1 MKFLLPIVFFLIG
14 YESLAQTQSCPIN
27 SNFSI
32 GDLTHWSAFIGILG
46 NQNVPAGANV
56 PYDTT
61 EGAPNGTIG
70 VNTITEYN
78 LPNVIGIQV
87 INNTSTDY
95 WGGFATIPTI
105 NGYKYQRSVKLGST
119 AISRSNGNGQGGY
132 TRGISYRISVPT
144 SPISQPY
151 TMTYAYAMV
160 LENGT
165 HNSNQQPLFK
175 ATLKV
180 QDSVISC
187 ASPKYYLP
195 TSNNADP
202 RGTGAT
208 LDTALAVS
216 EGIYLSKYP
225 SPNANP
231 NSQNPNAEHLYDVWA
246 KGWSEVTFDLSP
258 YRGQIVTLTFE
269 ADNCEPGGHFAYAY
283 VALRNTCDGLT
294 ISGPIEACRN
304 SDLIYSI
311 PALTGASY
319 QWTIPSDWSIVSG
332 ADSNILKVHVGL
344 NAGKI
349 SAMES
354 NSCAILRDT
363 IAVVTTPPTVPGDV
377 TGGSEVCSGVN
388 SGFLTL
394 NDYTGSVLN
403 WQSSTDGI
411 TWSTLSVTSPNFSPQ
426 NLVATTTYRAV
437 VQNGESCDIDT
448 SSATIMKV
456 DPKTVGG
463 TLNPADMV
471 FCTGQN
477 KDALL
482 TLQGHVGSVTNWQSS
497 PDGINWTDFAPGLTD
512 TSYNVV
518 GITTSTKFR
527 ATVKSG
533 VCPSDI
539 STVAAVNLLPAKFP
553 QAVAAPADTP
563 ICYGATAPLNAY
575 ITLGTSYTWTNTEPL
590 ANQGDGIISG
600 TKTIHALA
608 TPAQSTIYV
617 LTILNA
623 GCPNPLRDTFM
634 IHVHQQ
640 IIVDAGHDT
649 AVVANQPLQLNATSN
664 DTTAN
669 FYSWVPSTGLDDPFI
684 HNPVAT
690 LGPTIDSI
698 RYLVTAST
706 EIGCSGSASILVKV
720 FKTLP
725 DIFVPS
731 AFTPGGTT
739 NNVFRPVPVGIAT
752 FDYFRVYNR
761 YGQLVFSTSQ
771 AGRGWDGRV
780 NGKLQDPGTFVWMV
794 QGISY
799 QGKTVFHKGTV
810 VLIR

>member
-1 MKFLLPIVFFLIG
+1 MKFLLPIALILIG
-14 YESLAQTQSCPIN
+14 YDSLAQTQSCPIN

-46 NQNVPAGANV
+46 NQNVPNGANV

-70 VNTITEYN
+70 VNTFTEYN
-78 LPNVIGIQV
+78 LPSVIGIQV
-87 INNTSTDY
+87 VNNNSTDY

-132 TRGISYRISVPT
+132 TRGISYRIMVPT
-144 SPISQPY
+144 SAISQPY

-180 QDSVISC
+180 KDSVISC
-187 ASPKYYLP
+187 ASPKYFLP

-208 LDTALAVS
+208 LDTALAKS

-283 VALRNTCDGLT
+283 VALRNSCDGLI

-349 SAMES
+349 TAMEA

-388 SGFLTL
+388 GGFLTL
-394 NDYTGSVLN
+394 NDYTGSVLS

-411 TWSTLSVTSPNFSPQ
+411 TWSTLSVTSPNYSPQ
-426 NLVATTTYRAV
+426 NLLTTTSYRAV

-463 TLNPADMV
+463 ALNPTDMV
-471 FCTGQN
+471 FCMGQN

-482 TLQGHVGSVTNWQSS
+482 TLNGHVGSVSNWQSS
-497 PDGINWTDFAPGLTD
+497 PDGTNWTDFAPALTD
-512 TSYNVV
+512 TSYNVI
-518 GITTSTKFR
+518 GITASTRFR
-527 ATVKSG
+527 TIVKSG

-539 STVAAVNLLPAKFP
+539 SKVAAVNLLPASFP
-553 QAVAAPADTP
+553 QATAEPADTA
-563 ICYGATAPLNAY
+563 ICYGASAPLNAY
-575 ITLGTSYTWTNTEPL
+575 ITLGTSYTWSNTEPL
-590 ANQGDGIISG
+590 AYQGDGVING

-608 TPAQSTIYV
+608 TPTQSTVYV
-617 LTILNA
+617 LSIMNA
-623 GCPNPLRDTFM
+623 GCPNALRDTFM
-634 IHVHQQ
+634 IHVHQK
-640 IIVDAGHDT
+640 IVVDAGHDT
-649 AVVANQPLQLNATSN
+649 AVVFNQPLQLNASSN
-664 DTTAN
+664 DSTAN
-669 FYSWVPSTGLDDPFI
+669 FYSWVPTTGLDDPFI

-690 LGPTIDSI
+690 LGPSIDSV
-698 RYLVTAST
+698 RYVVTAST
-706 EIGCSGSASILVKV
+706 EVGCTGVASILVKV
-720 FKTLP
+720 FKTMP
-725 DIFVPS
+725 DIFVPN
-731 AFTPGGTT
+731 AFTPGSTA
-739 NNVFRPVPVGIAT
+739 NSVFRPVPVGIAT
-752 FDYFRVYNR
+752 FEYFRVYNR

-794 QGISY
+794 QGVSY

-810 VLIR
+810 VLVR